1 MKRTI
6 LAVVAVF
13 VAWSVLDFILHGMIL
28 RSTYEATASLWRP
41 MEEFK
46 WGLNYVV
53 VLISAACFVF
63 IYDRLIAER
72 SMNTALLY
80 GLVFGI
86 GAGVSM
92 GYGSY
97 TVMPI
102 PYYLALAWFLGTVVL
117 AVVGGWV
124 AWLIVGRGGRPSSS

>member
-46 WGLNYVV
+46 WVLNYIV
-53 VLISAACFVF
+53 VLISAACFVI
-63 IYDRLIAER
+63 IYARMITER
-72 SMNTALLY
+72 GMNTALLY

-97 TVMPI
+97 SVMPI
-102 PYYLALAWFLGTVVL
+102 PYHLALAWFLGTVVM

-124 AWLIVGRGGRPSSS
+124 AWLIVGRGAGSVSS